1 MYLAPYLQ
9 HPEQHQTT
17 ATCSGLLNGCL
28 DFLVCLPTRLS
39 LFLARGGGHY
49 GKNAPHL
56 MTIYLCA
63 FCFLPST

>member
-1 MYLAPYLQ
+1 MYLALYLQ

-39 LFLARGGGHY
+39 LFLARGGGH
-49 GKNAPHL
+49 
-56 MTIYLCA
+56 
-63 FCFLPST
+63 